1 MLIMPTYFDFIGV
14 NVLISIQ
21 KPFPRNSGSYFD
33 NASKNKCDTA
43 LSAFFAYFVLKESD
57 HSY

>member
-1 MLIMPTYFDFIGV
+1 MPTYFDFIGV

-21 KPFPRNSGSYFD
+21 KPFPRNSGSCFD

-43 LSAFFAYFVLKESD
+43 LNAFFAYFVLKESD